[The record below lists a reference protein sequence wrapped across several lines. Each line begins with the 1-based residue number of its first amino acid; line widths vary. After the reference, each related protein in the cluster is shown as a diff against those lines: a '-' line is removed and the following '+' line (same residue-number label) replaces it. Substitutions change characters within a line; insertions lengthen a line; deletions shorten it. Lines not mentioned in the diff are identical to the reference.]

1 MNDLDF
7 STLPK
12 KERKRL
18 KRELEKEEQ
27 QVKQKKTG
35 LMKWII
41 IASLVG
47 LLGVGGF
54 FGYKEL
60 SKPLPGEKLPDLG
73 RDHVERAEWSKFVYN
88 SNPPTSGPHDVTW
101 TKAGVYD
108 APQEDGYLIHSL
120 EHGYIVI
127 SYNCGDMSAQECDK
141 LKKELS
147 DLANDKRLWKLIV
160 VPRPTLDSR
169 IAVTAWTVIDKM
181 DTLDKGRITAFV
193 DIYRNQG
200 PEKTME

>member
-18 KRELEKEEQ
+18 KRELKKEEQ

-35 LMKWII
+35 VMKWAI
-41 IASLVG
+41 IALLVG

-73 RDHVERAEWSKFVYN
+73 RDHVERTEWLKFVYN

-120 EHGYIVI
+120 EHGYVVI
-127 SYNCGDMSAQECDK
+127 SYNCDQDCDT

-147 DLANDKRLWKLIV
+147 DLANDKRLWKLVV
-160 VPRPTLDSR
+160 VPRPNLDSR
-169 IAVTAWTVIDKM
+169 IALTAWTVIDKM
-181 DTLDKGRITAFV
+181 DTFDEERIVSFLDV
-193 DIYRNQG
+193 YRNQG